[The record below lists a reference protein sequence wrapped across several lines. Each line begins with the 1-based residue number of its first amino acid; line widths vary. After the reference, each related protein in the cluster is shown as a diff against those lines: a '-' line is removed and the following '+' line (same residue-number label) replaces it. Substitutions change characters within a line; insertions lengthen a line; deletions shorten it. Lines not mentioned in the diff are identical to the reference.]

1 MLSISTDPYPQ
12 STIEPNESE
21 KADEEPKV
29 QSNSVQNG
37 VEHVTGDRDEV
48 MTEVDEAEIDDN
60 MTIDME
66 AFEDLVGSSG
76 TNTAP
81 TNNS

>member
-12 STIEPNESE
+12 STIEPNEPE
-21 KADEEPKV
+21 KENEEPRPP
-29 QSNSVQNG
+29 SNSASNG
-37 VEHVTGDRDEV
+37 VEHGTGDRDEV
-48 MTEVDEAEIDDN
+48 MTEVEEADIDDN

-66 AFEDLVGSSG
+66 AFEEIVGPSE
-76 TNTAP
+76 TNTEP